1 MFKKKEKILTAKQ
14 KDEERI
20 KEEKKKKSKQKSVK
34 VKKPKV
40 KKTVQQTIP
49 YMEYRD
55 NYILEVEPDK
65 YSKTYKFEDMN
76 YTIASVEE
84 QARIFTG
91 YCDVLNSFDS
101 SIDIQI
107 TMHNNKVNRKEF
119 TERVLLK
126 HKTDNEE
133 DFNRY
138 IDVYNEMLEEKMEH
152 GQSDTIRNKYITISL
167 KAPDFETAEQKFT
180 TVDMELNKTFKNI
193 GTDIKELNA
202 NERTRILADVFRG
215 VDVEIPQL
223 DKKALK
229 RRADKAFCSPDYFE
243 FKPTYFMYND
253 KFARVCFIK
262 DFPSSM
268 QDNLLTDL
276 ADTNL
281 NIITTVNI
289 APVDSYKALR
299 LVNRQITSMNMEKI
313 QQEKKAIKGGYSP
326 DSINYNL
333 KYSIEQAQDLLESMQ
348 SKNQKMY
355 AVNVIVMIISDSYE
369 QLETDTDTI
378 NSVVRKHICNLGT
391 LFVQQEKGLQSVLP
405 LGYCPIK
412 IRRTMT
418 TESTAV
424 LLPFSVKELLDHKG
438 MYYGQNQLSNNLV
451 MLNRLN
457 LINANAFLLGVS
469 GAGKSFAAKREM
481 TNVFLSTNDDI
492 IIIDPEREYTSLVH
506 ALKGQIVNVSA
517 GSDTHI
523 NPMDMSADYSDGDS
537 PLRMKT
543 DFMLSFFSS
552 LMGREELSSKDK
564 GIIDR
569 TLTMTYADY
578 LNTFDEKDLP
588 TLTDFY
594 NVLKSQPEPE
604 AEKLALSFEI
614 YIKGN
619 LNVFAHKT
627 NVSLDNR
634 VICFDILDLGKQLK
648 TLGMLIVL
656 DYVWNRLTEN
666 RAKGRN
672 TWIYMDEIYLLFS
685 NEYSANFLFELYKRA
700 RKYGGIP
707 TGITQNVEDLL
718 KSDTARSMLA
728 NADFVLMLKQAAS
741 DRAELK
747 EILNISDELME
758 YVTGSP
764 KGSGLISYGGSIIP
778 FKDEF
783 PKNELYQLMSSKLD
797 EVVAV
802 EKNSDDTS
810 VA

>member
-1 MFKKKEKILTAKQ
+1 M
-14 KDEERI
+14 
-20 KEEKKKKSKQKSVK
+20 
-34 VKKPKV
+34 
-40 KKTVQQTIP
+40 
-49 YMEYRD
+49 
-55 NYILEVEPDK
+55 
-65 YSKTYKFEDMN
+65 
-76 YTIASVEE
+76 
-84 QARIFTG
+84 
-91 YCDVLNSFDS
+91 
-101 SIDIQI
+101 
-107 TMHNNKVNRKEF
+107 
-119 TERVLLK
+119 
-126 HKTDNEE
+126 
-133 DFNRY
+133 
-138 IDVYNEMLEEKMEH
+138 
-152 GQSDTIRNKYITISL
+152 
-167 KAPDFETAEQKFT
+167 
-180 TVDMELNKTFKNI
+180 
-193 GTDIKELNA
+193 
-202 NERTRILADVFRG
+202 
-215 VDVEIPQL
+215 
-223 DKKALK
+223 
-229 RRADKAFCSPDYFE
+229 
-243 FKPTYFMYND
+243 
-253 KFARVCFIK
+253 
-262 DFPSSM
+262 
-268 QDNLLTDL
+268 
-276 ADTNL
+276 
-281 NIITTVNI
+281 
-289 APVDSYKALR
+289 
-299 LVNRQITSMNMEKI
+299 
-313 QQEKKAIKGGYSP
+313 
-326 DSINYNL
+326 
-333 KYSIEQAQDLLESMQ
+333 
-348 SKNQKMY
+348 
-355 AVNVIVMIISDSYE
+355 
-369 QLETDTDTI
+369 
-378 NSVVRKHICNLGT
+378 
-391 LFVQQEKGLQSVLP
+391 QSVLP

-778 FKDEF
+778 LQT
-783 PKNELYQLMSSKLD
+783 PY
-797 EVVAV
+797 
-802 EKNSDDTS
+802 S
-810 VA
+810 VLLQDRL